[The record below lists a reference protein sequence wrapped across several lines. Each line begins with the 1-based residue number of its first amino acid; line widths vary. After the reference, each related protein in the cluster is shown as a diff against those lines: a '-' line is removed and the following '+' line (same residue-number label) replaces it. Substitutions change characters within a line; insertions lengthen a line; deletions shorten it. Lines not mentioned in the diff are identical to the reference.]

1 MPHSKTAEGRL
12 KVLSEPE
19 SYVARLVAEA
29 ASAAE
34 KARRAASTA
43 EESELAE
50 CTFTPQVHDAPEYIK
65 RIARHMAMAR
75 GVKAQKPAASGKP
88 DWK

>member
-1 MPHSKTAEGRL
+1 MEGRL

-19 SYVARLVAEA
+19 SYVARLCAEA

-65 RIARHMAMAR
+65 RIARHMQLAR
-75 GVKAQKPAASGKP
+75 GAKAQKAAAGAKP
-88 DWK
+88 DWR